1 MSFIKSIILETVR
14 WVYWFPLRMIIQR
27 VPLRAG
33 YALATL
39 TSFMGFI
46 FMKKKMRLTEQG
58 LHTMFGGKLSE
69 KQKKVLTRKTL
80 ENVFKRSIEALWY
93 PKLTPD
99 LCNRIFTFEGLE
111 HLDTGLQHGRGV
123 VLLHG
128 HFGNPHM
135 IMPALGYKGYT
146 LNQLGSRNPPEKIKS
161 PFMFICNWIRQRIYE
176 INLSYKEALP
186 VNFIYTDMSMKG
198 AIQSLKNNEV
208 LAIAIDGRES
218 TKWMEIDF
226 LNQKALF
233 SMGTMNLILKMNP
246 VVLPTI
252 VIRQDDDTHKV
263 ILHAPMKLEFTGDK
277 DKDIRSNTQNFLRLF
292 EKYVMAYPYQY
303 SDVFWF
309 EDKFFKHV

>member
-1 MSFIKSIILETVR
+1 MSFIKIIILETFR
-14 WVYWFPLRMIIQR
+14 WVYWFPIRMIIQR
-27 VPLRAG
+27 VPLRTG

-39 TSFMGFI
+39 MAFMGFI
-46 FMKKKMRLTEQG
+46 FMKKKRRLTEQG

-111 HLDTGLQHGRGV
+111 HLDTGLQDGRGV
-123 VLLHG
+123 VLLHT

-135 IMPALGYKGYT
+135 IMPALGYKGYK
-146 LNQLGSRNPPEKIKS
+146 LNQLGSRNPPEKIRS
-161 PFMFICNWIRQRIYE
+161 PFMFICNWIRQKIYE
-176 INLSYKEALP
+176 IKLSYKETLP
-186 VNFIYTDMSMKG
+186 VNFIYTDRSMKE
-198 AIQSLKNNEV
+198 AIRCLQNNEV
-208 LAIAIDGRES
+208 LAIAIDGREGA
-218 TKWMEIDF
+218 KWMEIDF

-233 SMGTMNLILKMNP
+233 STGTMNLILKMNP

-263 ILHAPMKLEFTGDK
+263 VLHAPVKLECTGDK
-277 DKDIRSNTQNFLRLF
+277 DKDITSTTKTFLSLF
-292 EKYVMAYPYQY
+292 EKYVMDYPYQY
-303 SDVFWF
+303 SDVFWL
-309 EDKFFKHV
+309 EEKFFKYA